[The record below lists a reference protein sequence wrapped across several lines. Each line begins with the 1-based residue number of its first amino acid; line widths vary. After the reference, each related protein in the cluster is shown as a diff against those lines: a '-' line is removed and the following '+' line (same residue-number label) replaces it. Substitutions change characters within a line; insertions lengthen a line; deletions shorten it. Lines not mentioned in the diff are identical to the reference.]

1 MLQVSALSNK
11 GLTACCISGDQND
24 DLVKEGVWNGGY
36 QFVYFQKFLCTKW
49 RGLLLGDLY
58 SSRLQFCVI
67 DEAHT
72 VVKWLVY
79 SL

>member
-1 MLQVSALSNK
+1 MGS
-11 GLTACCISGDQND
+11 T
-24 DLVKEGVWNGGY
+24 
-36 QFVYFQKFLCTKW
+36 FVYFTPEILISSKKW
-49 RGLLLGDLY
+49 RGLLLEDLY
-58 SSRLQFCVI
+58 SGRLQFFVI

>member
-1 MLQVSALSNK
+1 MHQVSALSIK

-24 DLVKEGVWNGGY
+24 DLVKEFVCNEGY
-36 QFVYFQKFLCTKW
+36 QFVYFQKFLCKKW
-49 RGLLLGDLY
+49 RRLLLGDLY
-58 SSRLQFCVI
+58 SSRFQFFVI

>member
-24 DLVKEGVWNGGY
+24 DLVKESVCNGEY
-36 QFVYFQKFLCTKW
+36 QFVYFTPEILISSKKW
-49 RGLLLGDLY
+49 RGLLL
-58 SSRLQFCVI
+58 I

>member
-24 DLVKEGVWNGGY
+24 DLVKEGVCNG
-36 QFVYFQKFLCTKW
+36 LCTSLQKYLFQVKS
-49 RGLLLGDLY
+49 LLLGDLY
-58 SSRLQFCVI
+58 SSRLQFFVI